1 MPRNVPLLLC
11 TLTLLAGCAGRPP
24 VDTTQLLV
32 GCAGAAC
39 PGIQRFA
46 FDGAQG
52 RLTER
57 PLQTLPSANPSWLVL
72 SADGSQLFATNENPP
87 RGRDPA
93 GQVSSFAIGAGA
105 ERSLTPLSQV
115 ATRGA
120 EPTHAS
126 LSEDG
131 RFLFV
136 AHYGTR
142 PTPGG
147 SLAVIPVTA
156 HGTLG
161 AVAQQVRQSFS
172 RRGSQRQG
180 SSHMHAAVP
189 VGGYLFVTDLGADK
203 VYAYRY
209 DGDEPKKPLQ
219 AARPGAFALPKGSGP
234 RHLAF
239 DRSGTRAYLSL
250 ELSNQI
256 AILGRDEARLEQQ
269 GLVDLDPPGANAEG
283 DRRLGA
289 IHLSPDGRFLYV
301 ARRGVENQIVV
312 YAVSP
317 ADGSL
322 SEVQRHASGGEEPRE
337 FTFAPDGRFLL
348 VANQKSDSVAVFSRD
363 PQSGLL
369 VEQVQGISTPAPSA
383 LRFVP

>member
-1 MPRNVPLLLC
+1 M
-11 TLTLLAGCAGRPP
+11 
-24 VDTTQLLV
+24 
-32 GCAGAAC
+32 
-39 PGIQRFA
+39 
-46 FDGAQG
+46 
-52 RLTER
+52 
-57 PLQTLPSANPSWLVL
+57 L

-87 RGRDPA
+87 QGRDPA
-93 GQVSSFAIGAGA
+93 GQVSSFAIGGGT

-115 ATRGA
+115 ATRV
-120 EPTHAS
+120 PSRPMPAS
-126 LSEDG
+126 
-131 RFLFV
+131 
-136 AHYGTR
+136 ATA
-142 PTPGG
+142 PPGG

-161 AVAQQVRQSFS
+161 AVAS
-172 RRGSQRQG
+172 RCARAFPGAARSARAPRTCTRRWPAAT
-180 SSHMHAAVP
+180 SSSPTWAPTRSTPIATT
-189 VGGYLFVTDLGADK
+189 GKT
-203 VYAYRY
+203 
-209 DGDEPKKPLQ
+209 EKPLQ
-219 AARPGAFALPKGSGP
+219 AARPAPSPCQGSGP

-239 DRSGTRAYLSL
+239 DKSGTRAYLTL

-289 IHLSPDGRFLYV
+289 IHLSPDERFLYV

-348 VANQKSDSVAVFSRD
+348 VANQKSDSVAVFARD

-369 VEQVQGISTPAPSA
+369 VEQVQSISAPAPSA